1 MRFVYRLAVTLTTA
15 LLASCGSSG
24 SSLTSLTPPSHATQL
39 HRSIY
44 YVVQNLGSFGGTG
57 CCLVVTNNDRGWV
70 DGTSNLPGDKNF
82 HPFVWRGHGLKDLGT
97 LGGPNASVGG
107 MNDRGDVTVG
117 GADTGKPDPLGEDF
131 CGFGTH
137 QICLSFIWR
146 NGKRTLIPTLGG
158 NNNDVNTVN
167 NRGLVLAVAETAV
180 HATCRSPQ
188 VLKYQGF
195 TWELETHKIH
205 RLLPLKGDEISEAF
219 NMNERGDAVG
229 YSGICGAGE
238 GDIYAQNHAALWR
251 DGKPIDLGSLGG
263 TIANA
268 ATGINDR
275 DQISGTSALH
285 GDTTAH
291 AFMWER
297 GAMKDLGT
305 LPGDH
310 LSFAGNINAAGDVPM
325 QSCKSVAVPKCRAAL
340 WQDGVIT
347 DLNTLVHQRSSL
359 FLIGASWV
367 NDHGDIVG
375 TALDRATGAQVPF
388 LATRCD
394 PDAALPDACTQAA
407 HDLQIIGTRRDMTLP
422 ETSDRR
428 IRALRLSAL
437 ERSAL

>member
-1 MRFVYRLAVTLTTA
+1 MLVAA
-15 LLASCGSSG
+15 LLASCGG
-24 SSLTSLTPPSHATQL
+24 GNLTSLAPTAPASHDARVQS
-39 HRSIY
+39 RVY
-44 YVVQNLGSFGGTG
+44 YVVQSLGSFGGTG
-57 CCLVVTNNDRGWV
+57 CCLVVTNNNRGWV

-82 HPFVWRGHGLKDLGT
+82 HPFIWRGRGLKDLGT

-137 QICLSFIWR
+137 QVCLSFIWH

-167 NRGLVLAVAETAV
+167 DSGLVLAVAETTA
-180 HATCRSPQ
+180 HATCRAPQ

-195 TWELETHKIH
+195 TWELGTHKIH
-205 RLLPLKGDEISEAF
+205 RLPPLKGDSISEAF

-251 DGKPIDLGSLGG
+251 HGTPIDLGSLGG

-268 ATGINDR
+268 ATGVNDR
-275 DQISGTSALH
+275 DQVSGTSALH
-285 GDTTAH
+285 GDKTAH
-291 AFMWER
+291 AFLWQR
-297 GAMKDLGT
+297 GRMTDLGA
-305 LPGDH
+305 LPGDR
-310 LSFAGNINAAGDVPM
+310 LSFAGNINDAGEVPI

-340 WQDGVIT
+340 WRDGAMA
-347 DLNTLVHQRSSL
+347 DLNALVRHRSSL

-388 LATRCD
+388 LATRC
-394 PDAALPDACTQAA
+394 
-407 HDLQIIGTRRDMTLP
+407 GRDVVLP
-422 ETSDRR
+422 EACAQANHDPQNIDTDRDPTVPETTDRR
-428 IRALRLSAL
+428 IRSLGKG
-437 ERSAL
+437 